1 MASITCKCGN
11 RLSNSEVPNDI
22 RYHVYS
28 DKEWDKILENDFVE
42 MIQFPRPEHDV
53 WKCGN
58 CHRIHVF
65 NQNGEIIKIYL
76 LESNNPSGN
85 I

>member
-22 RYHVYS
+22 QYHVYS
-28 DKEWDKILENDFVE
+28 DREWDKILENDFIE
-42 MIQFPRPEHDV
+42 MIKFPRSEHDI

-58 CHRIHVF
+58 CHRIYVF

-76 LESNNPSGN
+76 LESNNPVQPT
-85 I
+85 